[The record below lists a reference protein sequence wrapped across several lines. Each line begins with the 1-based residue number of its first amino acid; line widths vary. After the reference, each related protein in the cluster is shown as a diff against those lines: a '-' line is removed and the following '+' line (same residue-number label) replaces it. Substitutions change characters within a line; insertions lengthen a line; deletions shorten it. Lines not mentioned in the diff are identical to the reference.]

1 MPIKLLNRAKMGSTT
16 TGTGTVQLTST
27 FPGFQSF
34 SDAGAVTG
42 DQIRYVIEDGNN
54 FEIGLGTFNST
65 GPTLTR
71 ASQESNQTGNAA
83 LNLSGSA
90 SIFASATADDLK
102 PQTYTSTTFTATAGQ
117 TTFAVN
123 YDPDQVQVFM
133 NGVLL
138 ISNANTDVTATSGTQ
153 VVLTEA
159 AEAGDLIEVVAF
171 SSVEA
176 ADMDTIEAIALA
188 GL

>member
-1 MPIKLLNRAKMGSTT
+1 MPIKLLNRAKMQSTT
-16 TGTGTVQLTST
+16 SGTGTVTLSST
-27 FPGFQSF
+27 VVGFQSF
-34 SDAGAVTG
+34 TDAGAVTG
-42 DQIRYVIEDGNN
+42 DQIRYVIEDANN
-54 FEIGLGTFNST
+54 FEIGIGTYNST

-71 ASQESNQTGNAA
+71 TVQESNLSGNAA

-102 PQTYTSTTFTATAGQ
+102 PQTYTSTLFTATQGQ
-117 TTFAVN
+117 TTFTVN

-159 AEAGDLIEVVAF
+159 AEAGDLVEVVAF
-171 SSVEA
+171 SSFEA
-176 ADMDTIEAIALA
+176 ADLDTIEAIALA

>member
-1 MPIKLLNRAKMGSTT
+1 MPIKLLNRAKMQSTT
-16 TGTGTVQLTST
+16 TGTGTVTLSST
-27 FPGFQSF
+27 VIGFQSF

-42 DQIRYVIEDGNN
+42 DQIRYVIEDANN
-54 FEIGLGTFNST
+54 FEIGIGTYNAT

-71 ASQESNQTGNAA
+71 TVQESNLSGNAA

-102 PQTYTSTTFTATAGQ
+102 PQTYTSTLFTATQGQ
-117 TTFAVN
+117 TTFTVN

-159 AEAGDLIEVVAF
+159 AEAGDLVEVVAF
-171 SSVEA
+171 SSFEA
-176 ADMDTIEAIALA
+176 ADLDTIEAIALA

>member
-1 MPIKLLNRAKMGSTT
+1 MPIKLLNRAKMQSTT
-16 TGTGTVQLTST
+16 TGTGTVTLSST
-27 FPGFQSF
+27 VVGFQSF
-34 SDAGAVTG
+34 TDAGAVTG

-54 FEIGLGTFNST
+54 FEIGIGTYNST

-71 ASQESNQTGNAA
+71 TVQESNLSGNAA

-102 PQTYTSTTFTATAGQ
+102 PQTYTSTLFTATQGQ
-117 TTFAVN
+117 TTFTVN

-159 AEAGDLIEVVAF
+159 AEAGDLVEVVAF
-171 SSVEA
+171 SSFEA
-176 ADMDTIEAIALA
+176 ADLDTIEAIALA

>member
-1 MPIKLLNRAKMGSTT
+1 MPIKLLNRAKMQSTT
-16 TGTGTVQLTST
+16 TGTGTITLTST
-27 FPGFQSF
+27 LPGFQSF

-42 DQIRYVIEDGNN
+42 DQIRYVIEDGNS
-54 FEIGLGTFNST
+54 FEIGLGTYNSS

-71 ASQESNQTGNAA
+71 TVQESSATNNAA
-83 LNLSGSA
+83 LNLGGTA

-102 PQTYTSTTFTATAGQ
+102 PQTYTTTLFTATQGQ
-117 TTFAVN
+117 TTFTVN

-159 AEAGDLIEVVAF
+159 AEAGDLIEVVAW
-171 SSVEA
+171 SSFEA
-176 ADMDTIEAIALA
+176 AEIDTIEAIALA

>member
-1 MPIKLLNRAKMGSTT
+1 MPIKLLNRAKMQSTT
-16 TGTGTVQLTST
+16 TGTGTVTLSST
-27 FPGFQSF
+27 VVGFQSF
-34 SDAGAVTG
+34 TDAGAVTG
-42 DQIRYVIEDGNN
+42 DQIRYVIEDVNS
-54 FEIGLGTFNST
+54 FEIGIGTYNST

-71 ASQESNQTGNAA
+71 TVQESNLSGNAA

-102 PQTYTSTTFTATAGQ
+102 PQTYTSTLFTATQGQ
-117 TTFAVN
+117 TTFTVN

-159 AEAGDLIEVVAF
+159 AEAGDLVEVVAF
-171 SSVEA
+171 SSFEA
-176 ADMDTIEAIALA
+176 ADLDTIEAIALA

>member
-1 MPIKLLNRAKMGSTT
+1 MPIKLLNRAKMETST
-16 TGTGTVQLTST
+16 TGTGTITLGSVIS
-27 FPGFQSF
+27 GYQSF
-34 SDAGAVTG
+34 TAAGAATG
-42 DQIRYVIEDGNN
+42 DQIRYVIEEGAYW
-54 FEIGLGTFNST
+54 EIGIGTYNAT

-71 ASQESNQTGNAA
+71 TPQESSS
-83 LNLSGSA
+83 SGSA
-90 SIFASATADDLK
+90 ISLTGTASVFASATADDLK
-102 PQTYTSTTFTATAGQ
+102 PQTYTSTLFTATQGQ
-117 TTFAVN
+117 TTFTVN

-171 SSVEA
+171 SSFEA
-176 ADMDTIEAIALA
+176 ADLDTIEAIALA

>member
-102 PQTYTSTTFTATAGQ
+102 PQTLS
-117 TTFAVN
+117 
-123 YDPDQVQVFM
+123 
-133 NGVLL
+133 L
-138 ISNANTDVTATSGTQ
+138 IH
-153 VVLTEA
+153 
-159 AEAGDLIEVVAF
+159 I
-171 SSVEA
+171 
-176 ADMDTIEAIALA
+176 
-188 GL
+188 